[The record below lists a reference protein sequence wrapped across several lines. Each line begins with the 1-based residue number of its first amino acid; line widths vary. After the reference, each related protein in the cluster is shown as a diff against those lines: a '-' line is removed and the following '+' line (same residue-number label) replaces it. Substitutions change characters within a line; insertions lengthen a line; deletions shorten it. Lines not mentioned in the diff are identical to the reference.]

1 MGRAAAAAVAGA
13 GGGGWSPGHM
23 ALLQRASGRQ
33 HAVSPGNWKLGRIL
47 LGSFSAS
54 EMDRMKDIRAGLGR
68 GRPGGSDPECRGKGG
83 PLATTM
89 ALNLEAEAHLAHSP
103 QSL

>member
-1 MGRAAAAAVAGA
+1 
-13 GGGGWSPGHM
+13 M
-23 ALLQRASGRQ
+23 ALLQCAGGRQ
-33 HAVSPGNWKLGRIL
+33 HKGSPGNWKLGRIL

-83 PLATTM
+83 PLATTV